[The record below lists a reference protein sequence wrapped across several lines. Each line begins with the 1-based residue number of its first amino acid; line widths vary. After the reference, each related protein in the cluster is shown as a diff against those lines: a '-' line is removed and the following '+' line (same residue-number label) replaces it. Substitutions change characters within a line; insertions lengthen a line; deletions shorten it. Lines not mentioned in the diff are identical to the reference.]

1 VSRDFVALVRN
12 QPDVNT
18 VIEGMLAYG
27 EELELRETPSGTI
40 QLYDP
45 AACCSSR
52 SRHRPWS
59 RVPGEAERL
68 LGLSVEPP
76 MWWVE
81 VRSSADLPEAVRV
94 ARKLVDDL
102 VRWQGGV
109 VWSST

>member
-1 VSRDFVALVRN
+1 MSRDFVALVRN

-45 AACCSSR
+45 AGMLLVSVEA
-52 SRHRPWS
+52 PALVE
-59 RVPGEAERL
+59 VPGEAERL

>member
-1 VSRDFVALVRN
+1 VSRDFVALVRSR
-12 QPDVNT
+12 PEINT

-27 EELELRETPSGTI
+27 EELELRETAGGTV

-45 AACCSSR
+45 AGVLLVSVEA
-52 SRHRPWS
+52 PTFVE
-59 RVPGEAERL
+59 VPGEAERL
-68 LGLSVEPP
+68 LGLTVDPP

-94 ARKLVDDL
+94 AGKLVDDL